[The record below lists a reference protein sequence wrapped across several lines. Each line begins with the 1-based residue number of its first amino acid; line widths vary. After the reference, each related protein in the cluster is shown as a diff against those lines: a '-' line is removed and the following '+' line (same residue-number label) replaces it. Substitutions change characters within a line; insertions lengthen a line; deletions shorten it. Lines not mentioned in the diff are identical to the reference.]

1 MSRVSSK
8 WWNADFP
15 FQARSGL
22 FFYGWWIVLASTVGM
37 LFSIPGQTMGFS
49 VFTEILMED
58 LGLSRVAL
66 SAAYCVGTVGSGLT
80 LPALGRLYDWWGGRK
95 LAVVS
100 VVVTGFVLFYL
111 SGTGVIQDGIAGF
124 LPEQAAPVVGFILI
138 GLGFYLIRM
147 SAQGVL
153 TMCCRNLIGKWF
165 DHRRGLAF
173 AISGIAVSFAF
184 SVAPK
189 VLDLLIVRFGHEGA
203 WIVLGVLSIC
213 FMAPLAWFI
222 FRDTPEECGMVMDGR
237 TIVDFKERNEDM
249 IIHREYTRSEAV
261 RTFTFWAFCLSFG
274 FFSFFSTAFTFH
286 IISIGE
292 EFDFSKSRILSLFI
306 PMAVISLST
315 SLLCGWINP
324 YMRLKWLL
332 LGMNLGA
339 VVGAIGLMKLDTGFG
354 EWAYVIGNGLCG
366 GGFMSLSGLVWP
378 RFFGRKWL
386 GSISG
391 VNMSLIVIASG
402 IGPLLFGLSEQI
414 AGSYFPVLCLSVVL
428 PALLAAASLFA
439 DNPQRRTGKVDL
451 SG

>member
-1 MSRVSSK
+1 MISASSK
-8 WWNADFP
+8 WWRVEFP
-15 FQARSGL
+15 FRPQSTG
-22 FFYGWWIVLASTVGM
+22 FFYGWWIVVASTIGM

-49 VFTEILMED
+49 VFTEIMMSD

-66 SAAYCVGTVGSGLT
+66 SAAYCLGTVGSGLT
-80 LPALGRLYDWWGGRK
+80 LPALGRLYDDWGGRK
-95 LAVVS
+95 LS
-100 VVVTGFVLFYL
+100 VVAVLVTGVVLFYL
-111 SGTGVIQDGIAGF
+111 SGIGKFQDGLASF
-124 LPEQAAPVVGFILI
+124 LPSSASPVVGFLLI

-153 TMCCRNLIGKWF
+153 TMCCRNLVGKWF

-203 WIVLGVLSIC
+203 WITLGVLSIC
-213 FMAPLAWFI
+213 FMAPLAWLV

-237 TIVDFKERNEDM
+237 TIVGLKEKNEDM
-249 IIHREYTRSEAV
+249 IIHREYTRVEAV
-261 RTFTFWAFCLSFG
+261 RTVTFWAFCLSFS

-286 IISIGE
+286 IVSIGD
-292 EFDFSKSRILSLFI
+292 EFGFSKNQILSLFI
-306 PMAVISLST
+306 PMAVISVVT
-315 SLLCGWINP
+315 SLFVGWINP
-324 YMRLKWLL
+324 YLRLKWLL
-332 LGMNLGA
+332 LGLNIGA
-339 VVGAIGLMKLDTGFG
+339 VIGAVGLLKLNTAPG

-366 GGFMSLSGLVWP
+366 GSFMSLSGLVWP

-402 IGPLLFGLSEQI
+402 IGPLVFGLSEQLT
-414 AGSYFPVLCLSVVL
+414 GSYFLVLCLSVAL
-428 PALLAAASLFA
+428 PALLLSLIHI
-439 DNPQRRTGKVDL
+439 
-451 SG
+451 